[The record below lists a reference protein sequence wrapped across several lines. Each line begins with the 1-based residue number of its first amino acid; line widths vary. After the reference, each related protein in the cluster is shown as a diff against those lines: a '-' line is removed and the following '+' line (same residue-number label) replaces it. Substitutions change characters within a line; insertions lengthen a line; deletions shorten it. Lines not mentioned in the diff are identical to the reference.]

1 MGSAVA
7 GGLAA
12 GGGVLSAYNQI
23 QAGKAQVKA
32 ANRQQDYLN
41 KQANE
46 VINQGDYQSDLTIQQ
61 GRQVAASQKTGYAAN
76 GVVVGTGTAQ
86 RVQDSTIDASLADAQ
101 QVRKNA
107 FNQAFGLVTQG
118 NEIVKQSKADYKTA
132 QLNALGSLLGGGAQ
146 AYRFMQ

>member
-1 MGSAVA
+1 MGAAAAASA
-7 GGLAA
+7 GSS
-12 GGGVLSAYNQI
+12 VLSAYSQI

-46 VINQGDYQSDLTIQQ
+46 TINQGDFQSDLTIQQ
-61 GRQVAASQKTGYAAN
+61 GRQVAASEKTGYAAN

-86 RVQDSTIDASLADAQ
+86 RVQDSTIDASLSDAA

-118 NEIVKQSKADYKTA
+118 NEIVKSAKANYKTA
-132 QLNALGSLLGGGAQ
+132 QLNAIGSLLGGGSKSYQ
-146 AYRFMQ
+146 MMQ

>member
-1 MGSAVA
+1 MGSAA
-7 GGLAA
+7 GGMAA
-12 GGGVLSAYNQI
+12 GGGILSAYNQI

-32 ANRQQDYLN
+32 ANRQQAYLN

-46 VINQGDYQSDLTIQQ
+46 VINQGDFQSDLTIQQ
-61 GRQVAASQKTGYAAN
+61 GRQVAATQKTGYAAN
-76 GVVVGTGTAQ
+76 GVAVGTGTAQ
-86 RVQDSTIDASLADAQ
+86 RVQDSTIDASLSDAT

-118 NEIVKQSKADYKTA
+118 NEVIKQARADYKTA

-146 AYRFMQ
+146 AYRFSQ

>member
-1 MGSAVA
+1 MGAA
-7 GGLAA
+7 AGLAA
-12 GGGVLSAYNQI
+12 GGGILNAYSQL

-32 ANRQQDYLN
+32 ANRQQAYLN
-41 KQANE
+41 TQANE

-76 GVVVGTGTAQ
+76 GVAVGTGTAQ
-86 RVQDSTIDASLADAQ
+86 RVQDSTVDLSVADAQ

-118 NEIVKQSKADYKTA
+118 NEITKQAKANYKTT